1 MLKAHNARRREK
13 SRRGARKRSQFV
25 ERKRAICFRSQESV
39 NVKSTEKKWK
49 TDNPK
54 ERPTVG
60 PVGDERIHLDSPFP
74 SIMISQSILRF
85 HILILPYT

>member
-1 MLKAHNARRREK
+1 MPVVAKKVEEEQESARNLLNERE
-13 SRRGARKRSQFV
+13 Q
-25 ERKRAICFRSQESV
+25 CFRSQESV

-54 ERPTVG
+54 ERPAVG